1 MLQKEI
7 LTHGGGGRQDSKAL
21 ERQQP
26 LSVFW
31 LPLGL
36 RKESA
41 SRCSNDEDHGGRNV
55 LTHASAPCLFCHPD
69 VLPAPQVMV
78 SRLGREEGLTD
89 SRVCHPRC
97 YTCSLGPGSA
107 FRANSFWLAAHL
119 LPTPQSEHTMPLNL
133 CEDQISLSED

>member
-26 LSVFW
+26 PSVFW

-41 SRCSNDEDHGGRNV
+41 STCSNDGDHGGRNV
-55 LTHASAPCLFCHPD
+55 LTRASAPCLFCHPD
-69 VLPAPQVMV
+69 VLPAPP
-78 SRLGREEGLTD
+78 GHGLT
-89 SRVCHPRC
+89 SREGRRSYPQQSMSPSMLHVLPRPRLC
-97 YTCSLGPGSA
+97 FLGQL
-107 FRANSFWLAAHL
+107 FLAGC
-119 LPTPQSEHTMPLNL
+119 TPAPHTP
-133 CEDQISLSED
+133 I